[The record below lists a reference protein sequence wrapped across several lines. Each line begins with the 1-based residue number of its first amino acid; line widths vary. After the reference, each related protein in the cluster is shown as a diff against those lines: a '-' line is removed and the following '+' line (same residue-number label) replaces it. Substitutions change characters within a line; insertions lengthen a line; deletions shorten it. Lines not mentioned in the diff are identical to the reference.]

1 VLFDSGIPRE
11 ARQLIDDYI
20 DSVLLL
26 EILLFLRA
34 ESQKAVTAADI
45 SAALSID
52 VRWVQQRLEYLQEK
66 GLLTPATPAADPAT
80 IRRYRYTPESPALAG
95 AVDSLA
101 LAYRVRRVA
110 VIRHI
115 TERSAA

>member
-1 VLFDSGIPRE
+1 MPRE
-11 ARQLIDDYI
+11 ACQLIADCI

-26 EILLFLRA
+26 EVLLFLRA
-34 ESQKAVTAADI
+34 EPEKPVTAADI
-45 SAALSID
+45 SAALSIEA
-52 VRWVQQRLEYLQEK
+52 RWVQQRLEYLQEK
-66 GLLTPATPAADPAT
+66 GLLTPANSN
-80 IRRYRYTPESPALAG
+80 RYQYAPESPALAG

-115 TERSAA
+115 TERSTGE